1 MFYLYTC
8 RTTEAYK
15 LHKFIGQCQLKVKF
29 IDRGHILLASI
40 GLLLMENVPCFTNSP
55 YSIIEFCISITKKR
69 NVEIFFL

>member
-1 MFYLYTC
+1 MEWYSLFYLYTC

-40 GLLLMENVPCFTNSP
+40 GLFLMERCALFHKFSVFNN
-55 YSIIEFCISITKKR
+55 
-69 NVEIFFL
+69 